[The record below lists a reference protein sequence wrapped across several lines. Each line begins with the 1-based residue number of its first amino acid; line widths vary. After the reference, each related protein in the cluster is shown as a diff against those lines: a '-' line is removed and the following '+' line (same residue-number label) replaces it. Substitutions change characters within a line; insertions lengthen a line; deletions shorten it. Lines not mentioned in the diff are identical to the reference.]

1 MELQRKEAWRC
12 SAGRFDAI
20 VIGAGFSG
28 LYALHRLRELGL
40 AAVIIER
47 ADNVGGTWLFN
58 RYPGARCDIESIEY
72 SYSFSDEIQQE
83 WVWTETMPAQ
93 PEIEAYLNFVADRL
107 DLRRDI
113 RFNTNVVSMTFDED
127 APDWT
132 VETEAGESFT
142 APFVVAAAGILS
154 APLEPDIA
162 GMDTFAGTSLFTS
175 RWPRHDVDLTGKRV
189 GVIGTGSTG
198 VQLIPVVA
206 KEAAHLTVF
215 QRSPAYTL
223 PWKVRA
229 FEPGELDEMKADYRE
244 IRAAQREHPIGA
256 ARLSAFSVMF
266 EMMANPPLKTASRED
281 QLRAVEQNGVMG
293 ALSWGDVF
301 FDIESSQMAAKLYGE
316 AVGRIVTD
324 SDTAASLTP
333 THPFGCKRPIIDQG
347 YYETFNRD
355 NVTLVDL
362 RKGAIRAVTPTGID
376 TEQGSYDLDVI
387 IYATGFDAMTGALS
401 RIDIRGR
408 DGMSLK
414 DFWADEGPLCYLGL
428 AVAGFPNLFIVQ
440 APGSPA
446 PASNFVAALE
456 QHVEWIGDCITYL
469 RDQATTAPSRRCP
482 RRSRNGSST
491 PRPSSRRR
499 CSSIRPATPGTTAET
514 CPARNGCTWATP
526 AESRSIAGGATRSP
540 TPATQVSSSRD
551 EDVGTRLSHRPGF
564 RRCAAARACRVEKL
578 RRLGAVVAD
587 RRSPARRGGARRTGA
602 VRYDADGAAAEA
614 GAHAGIVRGRG
625 RGALGARCR
634 ARPYRPGT
642 LEGQVDSPPQARAG

>member
-1 MELQRKEAWRC
+1 MG

-40 AAVIIER
+40 RAVVIER
-47 ADNVGGTWLFN
+47 ADQVGGTWLFN

-72 SYSFSDEIQQE
+72 SYSFSEDIQQE

-113 RFNTNVVSMTFDED
+113 LFNTNVVSMMFDEH
-127 APDWT
+127 AAIWT
-132 VETEAGESFT
+132 AKTQAGEQFT
-142 APFVVAAAGILS
+142 APYVVAAAGILS
-154 APLEPDIA
+154 APLEPDIP

-198 VQLIPVVA
+198 VQLIPTVA
-206 KEAAHLTVF
+206 KDVEHLTVF

-229 FEPGELDEMKADYRE
+229 FEPGELDEMKADYGE

-281 QLRAVEQNGVMG
+281 QVRAVEQNGIMG

-316 AVGRIVTD
+316 AVGRIVND
-324 SDTAASLTP
+324 PDTAASLTP

-362 RKGAIRAVTPTGID
+362 RKGPIRAVTPSGID
-376 TEQGSYDLDVI
+376 TDQGSYDLDVI

-408 DGMSLK
+408 DGLSLK

-456 QHVEWIGDCITYL
+456 QHVEWIADCITYL
-469 RDQATTAPSRRCP
+469 RANGYQTIEALPGAQQDWIEHITSLVAPTVLVHPSCN
-482 RRSRNGSST
+482 SWYNGGNVPGKQRMYMGYT
-491 PRPSSRRR
+491 GGIPEYRRR
-499 CSSIRPATPGTTAET
+499 C
-514 CPARNGCTWATP
+514 
-526 AESRSIAGGATRSP
+526 
-540 TPATQVSSSRD
+540 D
-551 EDVGTRLSHRPGF
+551 EV
-564 RRCAAARACRVEKL
+564 
-578 RRLGAVVAD
+578 
-587 RRSPARRGGARRTGA
+587 
-602 VRYDADGAAAEA
+602 AEA
-614 GAHAGIVRGRG
+614 GYTGFKLA
-625 RGALGARCR
+625 
-634 ARPYRPGT
+634 
-642 LEGQVDSPPQARAG
+642 

>member
-1 MELQRKEAWRC
+1 M
-12 SAGRFDAI
+12 SGGRFDAI

-28 LYALHRLRELGL
+28 LYALQRLRELGL
-40 AAVIIER
+40 TAVLLER
-47 ADNVGGTWLFN
+47 AHKVAGPRMFN

-113 RFNTNVVSMTFDED
+113 RFDTNVVAMAFDED
-127 APDWT
+127 SATWS
-132 VETEAGESFT
+132 VKTEAGEQFT
-142 APFVVAAAGILS
+142 TSFVVGAAGILS
-154 APLEPDIA
+154 APLEPEIP

-175 RWPRHDVDLTGKRV
+175 RWPRHDVDLSGKRV
-189 GVIGTGSTG
+189 GVIGTGSTA

-206 KEAAHLTVF
+206 KEVEHLTVF

-223 PWKVRA
+223 PWKVRS
-229 FEPGELDEMKADYRE
+229 FEPGELDEMKANYGE
-244 IRAAQREHPIGA
+244 IRAAQREHMIGA

-281 QLRAVEQNGVMG
+281 QVRAVEANGIMG

-324 SDTAASLTP
+324 PDTASSLTP

-347 YYETFNRD
+347 YYQTFNRD

-362 RKGAIRAVTPTGID
+362 RKGPIRAVTPTGID
-376 TEQGSYDLDVI
+376 TESGSYDLDTI

-408 DGMSLK
+408 DSMSLK
-414 DFWADEGPLCYLGL
+414 EFWADEGPLSYLGL

-469 RDQATTAPSRRCP
+469 RANGYRTIEAQPEAQQDWIEHITSLVAPTVLVHSSCN
-482 RRSRNGSST
+482 SWYNGGNVPGKKQMYMGYT
-491 PRPSSRRR
+491 GGIPEYRRR
-499 CSSIRPATPGTTAET
+499 C
-514 CPARNGCTWATP
+514 
-526 AESRSIAGGATRSP
+526 
-540 TPATQVSSSRD
+540 D
-551 EDVGTRLSHRPGF
+551 EV
-564 RRCAAARACRVEKL
+564 
-578 RRLGAVVAD
+578 
-587 RRSPARRGGARRTGA
+587 
-602 VRYDADGAAAEA
+602 AEA
-614 GAHAGIVRGRG
+614 GYSGFKLA
-625 RGALGARCR
+625 
-634 ARPYRPGT
+634 
-642 LEGQVDSPPQARAG
+642 